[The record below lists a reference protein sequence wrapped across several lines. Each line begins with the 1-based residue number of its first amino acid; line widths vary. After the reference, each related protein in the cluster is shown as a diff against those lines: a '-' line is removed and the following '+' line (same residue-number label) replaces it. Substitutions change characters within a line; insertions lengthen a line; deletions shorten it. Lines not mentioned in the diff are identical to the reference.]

1 MLKIF
6 VAIAIHAD
14 LAHEE
19 VIEQELDSMHYYGI
33 ILELFKFAESLAAEI
48 CFGDLHSI
56 EWLLHGLVDLAEP
69 RVIALIR
76 TDLSFDNSSN
86 FFQRAVS
93 HDGQLLRKGEI
104 EASSLTPEK
113 TA

>member
-6 VAIAIHAD
+6 VAVAIHAD

-19 VIEQELDSMHYYGI
+19 VTEQDLHSMHGI

-56 EWLLHGLVDLAEP
+56 EWLLHGLFDLAEP

-93 HDGQLLRKGEI
+93 HDGQLLRTMTKMPSVKM
-104 EASSLTPEK
+104 A
-113 TA
+113 